1 MVLSDKQNSMIKQ
14 QRQQSSTTGVPPV
27 TVGGD
32 NMSIG
37 ANDTKRSNI
46 TYSSR
51 EKDRSKPSK
60 SVNFR
65 PSSLINERDV
75 SDSNNNNTAYLPK
88 TRGNYSYDSQTNRI
102 PVLNSDSQ
110 SSYYAQAIG

>member
-1 MVLSDKQNSMIKQ
+1 MVLSDKQNNMIKQ
-14 QRQQSSTTGVPPV
+14 QRQHSSTTGAPPV

-37 ANDTKRSNI
+37 AKDTKRSNI

-65 PSSLINERDV
+65 PSSLINERDF
-75 SDSNNNNTAYLPK
+75 SDSNNNTANLPK
-88 TRGNYSYDSQTNRI
+88 ARGNYSYDSQTNRI